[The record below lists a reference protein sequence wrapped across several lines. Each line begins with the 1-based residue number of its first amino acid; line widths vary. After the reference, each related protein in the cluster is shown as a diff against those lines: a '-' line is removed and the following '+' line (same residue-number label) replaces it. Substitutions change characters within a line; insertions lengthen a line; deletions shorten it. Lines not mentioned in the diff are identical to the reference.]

1 MNLFLLDLT
10 KHMDKIEIIPE
21 NLEKF
26 KAVFT
31 EKFIFLDSFAFLSS
45 SLDKLAKNS
54 SNRVTISSIDLK
66 ENFQITT
73 VCFPTKGY
81 ISMIMQVHM
90 MCFQKRSSPK
100 KMNFTAS

>member
-10 KHMDKIEIIPE
+10 KHMEKIEIIPE

-45 SLDKLAKNS
+45 SLDKLAKKPQA
-54 SNRVTISSIDLK
+54 I
-66 ENFQITT
+66 E
-73 VCFPTKGY
+73 
-81 ISMIMQVHM
+81 
-90 MCFQKRSSPK
+90 
-100 KMNFTAS
+100 